1 MTDLSKA
8 EQELVEQLGD
18 FVKLFVHKGEDGDD
32 PPEKWAWT
40 IRGSFP
46 TEVMLWIRSHTDA
59 LILAAYETCAKWLK
73 EHGNVMFNGI
83 NLADGIRSLAPEA
96 ARAALERIKTAARL
110 EEATLWSRD
119 KFTKT
124 HSGYCDTLESHV
136 KECLGCQRIAALSG
150 KETEHE

>member
-96 ARAALERIKTAARL
+96 ARAALERIEAEARL
-110 EEATLWSRD
+110 EGAKQVSVL
-119 KFTKT
+119 
-124 HSGYCDTLESHV
+124 LEGIEFDFGVH
-136 KECLGCQRIAALSG
+136 KKIHALIAALTAAA
-150 KETEHE
+150 KETP